1 MKILT
6 GFRDLQGN
14 ISEGSFL
21 FGKGGEIRLKDSE
34 FEYYVRLYR
43 KNVLTAAL
51 CLVRSESDAED
62 ITQEVFIRL
71 YKYKGKFDSD
81 KHIKNWLIRCA
92 INRAKTLLGSRWHK
106 FSQPLDAV
114 AELTQTDSYNEGDRL
129 LELMGEI
136 NPNNRIVL
144 HMYYYEDYK
153 TEEIAKI
160 LGISVNAVSSRLS
173 RGRQQLKELL
183 SKEGSEL

>member
-6 GFRDLQGN
+6 GFPDLQGN

-51 CLVRSESDAED
+51 CLLRNESDAED

-106 FSQPLDAV
+106 FSQPLDAA

-136 NPNNRIVL
+136 NPKNRIVL
-144 HMYYYEDYK
+144 HMHYYEDYK
-153 TEEIAKI
+153 AEEIAKI
-160 LGISVNAVSSRLS
+160 LGISVNAVSLRLS

>member
-1 MKILT
+1 M
-6 GFRDLQGN
+6 
-14 ISEGSFL
+14 
-21 FGKGGEIRLKDSE
+21 KDSE

-43 KNVLTAAL
+43 RNVLTAAL
-51 CLVRSESDAED
+51 CLVRNESDAED

-71 YKYKGKFDSD
+71 YRYKGKFDSD
-81 KHIKNWLIRCA
+81 RHIKAWLIRCA

-106 FSQPLDAV
+106 YSQPLEAA
-114 AELTQTDSYNEGDRL
+114 AELSQTDSYNEGDRL
-129 LELMGEI
+129 LELMGKL

-144 HMYYYEDYK
+144 HMYYYEDYT

-160 LGISVNAVSSRLS
+160 LGISANAVSLRLS

-183 SKEGSEL
+183 SQEGSET